1 MEWMSH
7 WKRRE
12 TKQQPRMLP
21 GPAVPGSCLVSFHF
35 LCNIHSIH
43 SVRLARNLMGPQSP
57 RDATTTPPPLRS
69 EDCCS
74 FSSSWACELRSL
86 ICIKV
91 TGKSV
96 GHASRTS
103 VSHPTARKVHVSIII
118 QCSCSGWP
126 TGYGKKL
133 SSSQAQLGQTTC
145 LALA

>member
-1 MEWMSH
+1 MAH
-7 WKRRE
+7 RLWKE
-12 TKQQPRMLP
+12 TKQQPGTAGQGNIL
-21 GPAVPGSCLVSFHF
+21 VCCLVSLSF
-35 LCNIHSIH
+35 LCDIHSIH
-43 SVRLARNLMGPQSP
+43 SVCLARNLMGPQSP

-133 SSSQAQLGQTTC
+133 NSSQEQLGQATC
-145 LALA
+145 LAVA